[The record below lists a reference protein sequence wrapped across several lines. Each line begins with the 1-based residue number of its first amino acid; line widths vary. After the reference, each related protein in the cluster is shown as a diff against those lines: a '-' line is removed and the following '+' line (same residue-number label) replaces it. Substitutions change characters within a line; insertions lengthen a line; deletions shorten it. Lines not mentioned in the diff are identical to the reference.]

1 MEKVVSG
8 EGRGG
13 GGEGDEGGW
22 VEGMHGWGMYEM
34 RFLLVVMEGAG
45 M

>member
-22 VEGMHGWGMYEM
+22 VEGMHEM
-34 RFLLVVMEGAG
+34 RFLLVVMEGG
-45 M
+45 GI